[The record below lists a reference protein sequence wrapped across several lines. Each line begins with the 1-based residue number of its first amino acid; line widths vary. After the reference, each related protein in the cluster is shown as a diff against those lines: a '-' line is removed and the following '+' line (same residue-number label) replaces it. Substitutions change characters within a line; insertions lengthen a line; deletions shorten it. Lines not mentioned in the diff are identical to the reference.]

1 MAQSKTTRRPKG
13 TGSETKDANGRWHA
27 IRELPPHP
35 VTGKRRRISA
45 IGRTRTEARTKLEAK
60 LEKLATQGSIPSGK
74 APQLRAYMDHWLD
87 TIATRVKPRVLETY
101 RSECKALASVTGGMR
116 LDAITP
122 AIVENTMIDLS
133 VGRSSKTILNYW
145 TRLKQILNAATRDG
159 LIDSNPVLMTD
170 PPRVEPAPT
179 IILTAGQPAQAID
192 AVKTSEPTRLLTNDD
207 ERDMWA
213 LIFTLAFE
221 TGMRQAERFA
231 LTPAELVTKNGVHG
245 IQVEWELQR
254 LNGTPQIPSWLT
266 ARQIDTHHWLLPP
279 KSHQGKRFVPLG
291 TETWLALQHRARTHH
306 IKRNSLIF
314 TTPDGKPLSG
324 AIERRRWKQALTD
337 AGLPYVTMR
346 SARHF
351 FSTALAQS
359 GAADDARTAMMG
371 HAKITTT
378 AGYTHWEPETLA
390 ALAERARAAVGSRL

>member
-60 LEKLATQGSIPSGK
+60 LEKLAAQGSIPSDK

-87 TIATRVKPRVLETY
+87 TIATRVKPRVLESY
-101 RSECKALASVTGGMR
+101 RSECKALASAIGGMR

-122 AIVENTMIDLS
+122 ATVENAMINLS
-133 VGRSSKTILNYW
+133 VGRSSKTVLNYW
-145 TRLKQILNAATRDG
+145 TRLKQILHAATRDG
-159 LIDSNPVLMTD
+159 LITSNPVLMTD

-179 IILTAGQPAQAID
+179 VILAAGQPAYAID
-192 AVKTSEPTRLLTNDD
+192 AVKNAKPTRLLADAD

-213 LIFTLAFE
+213 LIFTLAFS
-221 TGMRQAERFA
+221 TGMRQAERLG
-231 LTPAELVTKNGVHG
+231 LTPSELTTENGVHG
-245 IQVEWELQR
+245 IRIEWELQR
-254 LNGTPQIPSWLT
+254 LNGQPTIPPWLH

-279 KSHQGKRFVPLG
+279 KSHRGRRFIPLD
-291 TETWLALQHRARTHH
+291 TDTWLALQTRVHEHH
-306 IKRNSLIF
+306 IKPNQLIF
-314 TTPDGKPLSG
+314 TTPSGHPLSS
-324 AIERRRWKQALTD
+324 AMERRRWNQALD
-337 AGLPYVTMR
+337 AAGLPHVTMR

-351 FSTALAQS
+351 FSTALAET
-359 GAADDARTAMMG
+359 GAADDARKAIMG

-378 AGYTHWEPETLA
+378 AGYTHWTPERLA
-390 ALAERARAAVGSRL
+390 ALADEARGAVGIR